1 MVLKIKRP
9 MRQEP
14 NIQHILERMPKDVAD
29 SFTEEQLAHINT
41 ALAGRHWG
49 NHKLDLRGT
58 ISLWKNRY
66 YFVLLGGKDKRD
78 YSRVQSKV
86 GRFFIASVTTAF
98 LAISIILG
106 LIVLYLLKS
115 WLGINLVEG
124 FSLGLW
130 DWFKENT

>member
-1 MVLKIKRP
+1 

-29 SFTEEQLAHINT
+29 SFTEKQLAHINT

-66 YFVLLGGKDKRD
+66 YFVFLAGKDKRD
-78 YSRVQSKV
+78 YSRAQTRV
-86 GRFFIASVTTAF
+86 GRFIVAVFTTAF
-98 LAISIILG
+98 FTISIALG
-106 LIVLYLLKS
+106 LLVLYLLKS
-115 WLGINLVEG
+115 WLGINLFED

-130 DWFKENT
+130 DWFKENN